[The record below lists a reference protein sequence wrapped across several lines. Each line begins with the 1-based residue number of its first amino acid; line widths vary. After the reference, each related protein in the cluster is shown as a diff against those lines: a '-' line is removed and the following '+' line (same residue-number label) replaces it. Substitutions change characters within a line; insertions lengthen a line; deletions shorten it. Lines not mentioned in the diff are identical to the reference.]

1 MTDTR
6 QTPSPGSGRR
16 PTGRGPIRLEGTRS
30 RALDVARNRLLM
42 AGALFGL
49 SFLIVA
55 GRVTDLTAFTPSE
68 RTAFVREAP
77 APVATRGDIRDRNG
91 ILLATS
97 LPTASLYADPREVID
112 AEGAAARLAAVFP
125 DLDRD
130 RLAARLGGDGR
141 FVWVRRNLIPDEQ
154 HAVNLLGIP
163 GLGFVDEERRVYPQ
177 GTVAAHVLGLTDVD
191 GHGIAGVEKSFDRE
205 LGGGDGVRLSIDL
218 RIQNAMREELSA
230 AVREFRAVGAAGLV
244 LDIHTGELL
253 AAVSLPDFD
262 PNAPGADAAD
272 GRFNRVTTGVYEMGS
287 TFKLFT
293 VAMGLDT
300 GVTSLS
306 GGYDASRPLRVAR
319 HTISDYHA
327 KNRWLS
333 VPEILV
339 YSSNIGAAQMAMQ
352 VGGIRQRDYLGRL
365 GLLSRASIE
374 LPEVGAPLKPTPW
387 RDINTM
393 TVSFGHGIAVSPLQL
408 TQAVAAV
415 VNGGILRP
423 TTVIALDGAPP
434 PAGERVFSAATSR
447 KMRALMRLVVR
458 YGTGGGAEVAGYKVG
473 GKTGT
478 AEKLIAGRYRR
489 DKRISS
495 FVGAFPMD
503 APRYVVLAIIDEPKG
518 NKRTY
523 NYATGG
529 WVAAPVV
536 GAVVRRMAP
545 MLGLAPVMDDDAAPL
560 EYRTK
565 KLREQALR
573 VAIVKTIATV
583 RGTQLASN

>member
-1 MTDTR
+1 MTDVR
-6 QTPSPGSGRR
+6 QMDSRGSGRR
-16 PTGRGPIRLEGTRS
+16 PIRLEGTRS

-42 AGALFGL
+42 AGAVFAL

-55 GRVTDLTAFTPSE
+55 GRVIDLTAFEHAKPTGFVSE
-68 RTAFVREAP
+68 ASRP
-77 APVATRGDIRDRNG
+77 AATRGDIRDRNG

-97 LPTASLYADPREVID
+97 LPTASVYADPREVID
-112 AEGAAARLAAVFP
+112 PEGAADKLVALFP
-125 DLDRD
+125 ELNRD
-130 RLAARLGGDGR
+130 RLARKLAGEGR
-141 FVWVRRNLIPDEQ
+141 FVWIRRNLIPDEQ
-154 HAVNLLGIP
+154 YAVNLLGIP
-163 GLGFVDEERRVYPQ
+163 GVGFVDEERRVYPQ
-177 GTVAAHVLGLTDVD
+177 GNVAAHVLGLTDVD
-191 GHGIAGVEKSFDRE
+191 GQGIAGVEKFFDRT
-205 LGGGDGVRLSIDL
+205 LGGGEGVRLSIDL

-230 AVREFRAVGAAGLV
+230 AMREFRAVGAAGLV

-253 AAVSLPDFD
+253 ATVSLPDFD
-262 PNAPGADAAD
+262 PNAPGADGAD
-272 GRFNRVTTGVYEMGS
+272 GLFNRVTTGVYEMGS

-293 VAMGLDT
+293 IAMGLDT

-306 GGYDASRPLRVAR
+306 GGYDASRPLRAASY
-319 HTISDYHA
+319 TISDYHA

-352 VGGIRQRDYLGRL
+352 VGGTRQRDYLRRL
-365 GLLSRASIE
+365 GLLSRATIE

-415 VNGGILRP
+415 VNGGVLRP
-423 TTVIALDGAPP
+423 ATIVSLDGTPP
-434 PAGERVFSAATSR
+434 PAGERVFSATTSR
-447 KMRALMRLVVR
+447 QMRALMRLVVR
-458 YGTGGGAEVAGYKVG
+458 YGTGRKAEVAGYKVG

-478 AEKLIAGRYRR
+478 AEKLISGRYRH

-503 APRYVVLAIIDEPKG
+503 APRYVVLAVIDEPKG

-545 MLGLAPVMDDDAAPL
+545 MLGIAPVMDDESAPL

-565 KLREQALR
+565 KSREAALR
-573 VAIVKTIATV
+573 VAIGKTIANV
-583 RGTQLASN
+583 RGPQLASN

>member
-1 MTDTR
+1 MTEPRQNGLRDTDQR
-6 QTPSPGSGRR
+6 
-16 PTGRGPIRLEGTRS
+16 PIRLEGTRS

-42 AGALFGL
+42 AGAVFGL
-49 SFLIVA
+49 AFFIVA
-55 GRVTDLTAFTPSE
+55 VRVIDLTAFAQVP
-68 RTAFVREAP
+68 RAGLANDAP
-77 APVATRGDIRDRNG
+77 RPVVARGDIRDRNG
-91 ILLATS
+91 VLLATS
-97 LPTASLYADPREVID
+97 LPTASVFADPREIID
-112 AEGAAARLAAVFP
+112 PEGAADKLVAVFP
-125 DLDRD
+125 ELNRD
-130 RLAARLGGDGR
+130 RLAAKLAEDRR
-141 FVWVRRNLIPDEQ
+141 FVWIRRNLVPDEQ

-163 GLGFVDEERRVYPQ
+163 GVGFVGEERRVYPQ
-177 GTVAAHVLGLTDVD
+177 GNVAAHVLGLTNVD
-191 GHGIAGVEKSFDRE
+191 GQGVAGVEQSFNNR
-205 LGGGDGVRLSIDL
+205 LGDGDGVRLSIDL
-218 RIQNAMREELSA
+218 RIQNAMREELQA
-230 AVREFRAVGAAGLV
+230 AVREFRAIGAAGLV
-244 LDIHTGELL
+244 LDTHTGELL
-253 AAVSLPDFD
+253 ATVSLPDFD
-262 PNAPGADAAD
+262 PNAPGANEDVR
-272 GRFNRVTTGVYEMGS
+272 RFNRVTTGVYEMGS

-293 VAMGLDT
+293 IAMGLDT
-300 GVTSLS
+300 GTTSLR
-306 GGYDASRPLRVAR
+306 GGYDASKPLKVAR
-319 HTISDYHA
+319 HRISDYHA

-352 VGGIRQRDYLGRL
+352 VGGERQRDYLGRL

-374 LPEVGAPLKPTPW
+374 LPEVGAPLRPSPW

-423 TTVIALDGAPP
+423 TTILSLDGAPP
-434 PAGERVFSAATSR
+434 PAGERVFSASTSR
-447 KMRALMRLVVR
+447 QMRALMRLVVR
-458 YGTGGGAEVAGYKVG
+458 YGTGRNAEVAGYKVG

-495 FVGAFPMD
+495 FVGAFPID
-503 APRYVVLAIIDEPKG
+503 APRYVVLAVIDEPKG

-545 MLGLAPVMDDDAAPL
+545 MLGIAPVMDDESEPVQ
-560 EYRTK
+560 YRTK
-565 KLREQALR
+565 KAREAALR
-573 VAIVKTIATV
+573 VAIGKTIARI
-583 RGTQLASN
+583 RGSQLASN

>member
-1 MTDTR
+1 MTEPRENGLRD
-6 QTPSPGSGRR
+6 SGQR
-16 PTGRGPIRLEGTRS
+16 PIRLEGTRS

-42 AGALFGL
+42 AGAIFAL

-55 GRVTDLTAFTPSE
+55 GRVINLTAFTQAE
-68 RTAFVREAP
+68 RSGLVSAAP
-77 APVATRGDIRDRNG
+77 RPVVARGDIRDRNG
-91 ILLATS
+91 VLLATS
-97 LPTASLYADPREVID
+97 LPTASLFADPREVID
-112 AEGAAARLAAVFP
+112 PQGAADKLVAVFP
-125 DLDRD
+125 GLNRD
-130 RLAARLGGDGR
+130 RLAAKLAGEGR
-141 FVWVRRNLIPDEQ
+141 FVWIRRNLIPEEQ

-163 GLGFVDEERRVYPQ
+163 GMGFVDEERRVYPQ
-177 GTVAAHVLGLTDVD
+177 GHVAAHVLGLTDVD
-191 GHGIAGVEKSFDRE
+191 GQGIAGVEKSFNHR
-205 LGGGDGVRLSIDL
+205 LGDGEGVRLSIDL
-218 RIQNAMREELSA
+218 RIQNAMREELQA
-230 AVREFRAVGAAGLV
+230 AVREFRAIGAAGLV
-244 LDIHTGELL
+244 LDTHTGELL
-253 AAVSLPDFD
+253 ATVSLPDFD
-262 PNAPGADAAD
+262 PNTPGADAAD

-293 VAMGLDT
+293 IAMGLDT
-300 GVTSLS
+300 GVTSLK
-306 GGYDASRPLRVAR
+306 GGYDASKPLRVAR

-339 YSSNIGAAQMAMQ
+339 YSSNIGAAQMALQ
-352 VGGIRQRDYLGRL
+352 VGGELQRDYLRRL

-387 RDINTM
+387 REINTM

-423 TTVIALDGAPP
+423 TTILSLDGSPP
-434 PAGERVFSAATSR
+434 PAGERVFSTDTSR
-447 KMRALMRLVVR
+447 QMRALMRLVVR
-458 YGTGGGAEVAGYKVG
+458 YGTGRNAEVAGYKVG

-478 AEKLIAGRYRR
+478 AEKLISGRYRR

-503 APRYVVLAIIDEPKG
+503 APRYVVLAVIDEPKG

-545 MLGLAPVMDDDAAPL
+545 MLGIAPVIDSDAAPL
-560 EYRTK
+560 KHRTK
-565 KLREQALR
+565 KAREAALR
-573 VAIVKTIATV
+573 VAIGKTIASV
-583 RGTQLASN
+583 RGPQLASN

>member
-1 MTDTR
+1 MTDKR
-6 QTPSPGSGRR
+6 QAGSDRR
-16 PTGRGPIRLEGTRS
+16 PIRLEGTRS

-42 AGALFGL
+42 AGAVFAL

-55 GRVTDLTAFTPSE
+55 GRLIDLTAFTQKD
-68 RTAFVREAP
+68 RTGLVHDVAG
-77 APVATRGDIRDRNG
+77 PVATRGDIVDRNG

-112 AEGAAARLAAVFP
+112 AEDAAGKLASVFP
-125 DLDRD
+125 ELNRD
-130 RLAARLGGDGR
+130 RLAAKLAGEGR
-141 FVWVRRNLIPDEQ
+141 FVWIRRNLIPDEQ
-154 HAVNLLGIP
+154 YAVNRLGLP

-177 GTVAAHVLGLTDVD
+177 GNLAAHVLGLTDVD
-191 GHGIAGVEKSFDRE
+191 GQGIAGVEKTFNRD
-205 LGGGDGVRLSIDL
+205 LGDGAGVRLSIDL
-218 RIQNAMREELSA
+218 RIQNALRDELSA

-244 LDIHTGELL
+244 LDVHTGELL
-253 AAVSLPDFD
+253 ATVSLPDFD
-262 PNAPGADAAD
+262 PNAPGADDAD
-272 GRFNRVTTGVYEMGS
+272 GLFNRVTTGVYEMGS

-293 VAMGLDT
+293 IAMGLDT
-300 GVTSLS
+300 GVTSLN

-352 VGGIRQRDYLGRL
+352 VGGARQRDYLGRL

-415 VNGGILRP
+415 VNGGVLRP
-423 TTVIALDGAPP
+423 TTIISLDGAPP
-434 PAGERVFSAATSR
+434 PAGDRVFSAATSR
-447 KMRALMRLVVR
+447 KMRGLMRLVVR
-458 YGTGGGAEVAGYKVG
+458 HGTGRNAEVAGYKVG

-478 AEKLIAGRYRR
+478 AEKLISGRYRH

-503 APRYVVLAIIDEPKG
+503 APRYVVLAVIDEPRG
-518 NKRTY
+518 NKRTQ

-545 MLGLAPVMDDDAAPL
+545 MLGIAPVMDDDAAPL

-565 KLREQALR
+565 KSREHALR
-573 VAIVKTIATV
+573 VAIGKTIANV
-583 RGTQLASN
+583 RGAQLASN

>member
-1 MTDTR
+1 MTDLRRTG
-6 QTPSPGSGRR
+6 SPRGSAR
-16 PTGRGPIRLEGTRS
+16 TIRIEGTRS

-42 AGALFGL
+42 AGAVFAL

-55 GRVTDLTAFTPSE
+55 GRVINLTAFTPAE
-68 RTAFVREAP
+68 RTGVISETAGSV
-77 APVATRGDIRDRNG
+77 VSRGDIRDRNG

-97 LPTASLYADPREVID
+97 LPTASVYADPREIID
-112 AEGAAARLAAVFP
+112 PERAADKLAALFT
-125 DLDRD
+125 DLNRD
-130 RLAARLGGDGR
+130 RLAAKLAGAGR
-141 FVWVRRNLIPDEQ
+141 FVWIRRNLIPEEQ

-177 GTVAAHVLGLTDVD
+177 GNVAAHVLGLTDVD
-191 GHGIAGVEKSFDRE
+191 GRGIAGVEKSFNRT
-205 LGGGDGVRLSIDL
+205 LGTGGGVRLSIDL
-218 RIQNAMREELSA
+218 RIQNALREELSA

-244 LDIHTGELL
+244 LDTHTGELL
-253 AAVSLPDFD
+253 ATVSLPDFD
-262 PNAPGADAAD
+262 PNAPGVDED
-272 GRFNRVTTGVYEMGS
+272 DERFNRVTTGVYEMGS

-293 VAMGLDT
+293 IAMGLDT
-300 GVTSLS
+300 GVTSIR
-306 GGYDASRPLRVAR
+306 GGYDASKPLRVASY
-319 HTISDYHA
+319 TISDYHA
-327 KNRWLS
+327 ENRWLS

-352 VGGIRQRDYLGRL
+352 VGGEAQRDYLRRL

-374 LPEVGAPLKPTPW
+374 LPEVGAPLKPSPW
-387 RDINTM
+387 RDVNTM

-423 TTVIALDGAPP
+423 TTIVSLDGSAP

-447 KMRALMRLVVR
+447 QMRALMRLVVR
-458 YGTGGGAEVAGYKVG
+458 YGTGRSAEVAGYNVG

-478 AEKLIAGRYRR
+478 AEKLVSGRYRR

-503 APRYVVLAIIDEPKG
+503 APRYVVLAVIDEPKG

-545 MLGLAPVMDDDAAPL
+545 MLGIAPVMDDESAPL
-560 EYRTK
+560 EHRTK
-565 KLREQALR
+565 KAREAALR
-573 VAIVKTIATV
+573 VAIGKTIANI
-583 RGTQLASN
+583 RGPQLASN

>member
-1 MTDTR
+1 
-6 QTPSPGSGRR
+6 
-16 PTGRGPIRLEGTRS
+16 
-30 RALDVARNRLLM
+30 M

-55 GRVTDLTAFTPSE
+55 ARVTDLTAFTPSE
-68 RTAFVREAP
+68 RTGFVREAP

-112 AEGAAARLAAVFP
+112 AEGAADRLAAVFP

-177 GTVAAHVLGLTDVD
+177 GTLAAHVLGLTDVD

-205 LGGGDGVRLSIDL
+205 LGGGEGVRLSIDL
-218 RIQNAMREELSA
+218 RIQNAMREELAA

-262 PNAPGADAAD
+262 PNAPAADAAD

-352 VGGIRQRDYLGRL
+352 VGGVRQRDYLGRL
-365 GLLSRASIE
+365 GLLGRASIE

>member
-1 MTDTR
+1 MTESR
-6 QTPSPGSGRR
+6 QSGLRR
-16 PTGRGPIRLEGTRS
+16 SGGRPIRLEGTRS

-42 AGALFGL
+42 AGAVFALA
-49 SFLIVA
+49 FLIVA
-55 GRVTDLTAFTPSE
+55 ARVIDLTAFAQVERLGLAGDPS
-68 RTAFVREAP
+68 R
-77 APVATRGDIRDRNG
+77 PVVARGDIRDRNG
-91 ILLATS
+91 VLLATS
-97 LPTASLYADPREVID
+97 LPTASVYADPREIID
-112 AEGAAARLAAVFP
+112 PEEAAEKLVALFP
-125 DLDRD
+125 ELNRD
-130 RLAARLGGDGR
+130 RLAAKLAGDGR
-141 FVWVRRNLIPDEQ
+141 FVWIRRNLIPDEQ

-163 GLGFVDEERRVYPQ
+163 GVGFVDEERRVYPQ
-177 GTVAAHVLGLTDVD
+177 GSAAAHVLGLTDVD
-191 GHGIAGVEKSFDRE
+191 GEGIAGVEKSFNRQ
-205 LGGGDGVRLSIDL
+205 LGGGEGVRISIDL
-218 RIQNAMREELSA
+218 RIQNAMREELAA

-253 AAVSLPDFD
+253 ATVSLPDFD
-262 PNAPGADAAD
+262 PNATGADEAD
-272 GRFNRVTTGVYEMGS
+272 DRFNRVTTGVYEMGS

-293 VAMGLDT
+293 IAMGLDT
-300 GVTSLS
+300 GVTSLN
-306 GGYDASRPLRVAR
+306 GGYDASKPLRVA
-319 HTISDYHA
+319 HYTISDYHA

-339 YSSNIGAAQMAMQ
+339 YSSNVGAAQMAMQ
-352 VGGIRQRDYLGRL
+352 VGGPAQRDYLGRL

-374 LPEVGAPLKPTPW
+374 LPEVGAPLKPSPW
-387 RDINTM
+387 REINTM

-423 TTVIALDGAPP
+423 TTILALDGAQP

-458 YGTGGGAEVAGYKVG
+458 YGTGGNAEVAGYKVG

-478 AEKLIAGRYRR
+478 AEKLISGRYRR

-503 APRYVVLAIIDEPKG
+503 APRYVVLALIDEPQG

-545 MLGLAPVMDDDAAPL
+545 MMGLAPVMDDESAPL
-560 EYRTK
+560 VHRTK
-565 KLREQALR
+565 KSREQALR
-573 VAIVKTIATV
+573 VAIGKAIANV
-583 RGTQLASN
+583 RGPQLASN